1 MAHLEFQ
8 SKIGSD
14 GSLALN
20 LPLGVFEANATVKV
34 TVDSLGESNPIS
46 TSEWRQII
54 EETAGKWQG
63 EPLERPEQGK
73 FEQRDKWP

>member
-20 LPLGVFEANATVKV
+20 LPLGIFEANATVKV
-34 TVDSLGESNPIS
+34 TVDSLSKQIS
-46 TSEWRQII
+46 ATEWQRII
-54 EETAGKWQG
+54 EETAGKWEG
-63 EPLERPEQGK
+63 DPLARPEQGA
-73 FEQRDKWP
+73 FEQRDQWA